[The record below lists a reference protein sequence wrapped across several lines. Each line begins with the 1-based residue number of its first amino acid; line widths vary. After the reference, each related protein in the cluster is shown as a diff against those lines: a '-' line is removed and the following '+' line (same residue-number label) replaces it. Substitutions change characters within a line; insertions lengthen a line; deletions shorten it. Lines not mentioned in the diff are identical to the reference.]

1 MKNESSVRPFGASGP
16 AADAFQAFFDMVD
29 APAALCDLT
38 LKIVTSNGPFEVLC
52 GAKEIDGRSLQDF
65 MDTAGL
71 VVPEDGRGVEV
82 EVACRTGQV
91 VTLSITRRGQTVAL
105 VARRLSPMLDSLAAA
120 GRALLEQARVE
131 TALLEIGRSVAGAT
145 SEEELVATVAR
156 GVKGLFPGRAF
167 CVRIVDPRTCHLTS
181 LYAEGRMRDGQRD
194 LFHLR
199 RSMVEKTSLE
209 TRGLPVDRVLITTGE
224 LPLLFQGSVRGIAAP
239 LVASGQLFG
248 AVNIEYPAGLTADVM
263 TDERILIQLAN
274 QVAVAVRNAKLIDEL
289 TFMRKYLEEL
299 LENANALI
307 LVVNRDGKVVVFNHA
322 LVMLTGRSKASV
334 LGTDVAQL
342 MPETERLKLLRVF
355 GAAMKGQPV
364 TGVES
369 VLMGQGDREM
379 RVAFSTSA
387 VRSQSGEVEGVMAIG
402 QDLTRMRE
410 LERRVIQAEKL
421 ASLGQLA
428 ASVVHEINNPMTA
441 VSTYADALWR
451 RAQTSPTADPADVDK
466 YKRIVDN
473 SERVLRFTRDLVNY
487 ARPAKDKP
495 EDIDLNAVIEKAL
508 GFCDHVLRKHG
519 VTIEQHLGE
528 VPGFLAVR
536 QNLVQVFV
544 NLITNACHAT
554 PSGGKVTVSTAVEA
568 NMAVVTV
575 ADTGSGIAVETQ
587 ARIFEPFFTTK
598 PDGKGTGLGLSIVQ
612 GIIENHG
619 GSISVNSEVGK
630 GTTFTIRMPMLQRV

>member
-1 MKNESSVRPFGASGP
+1 MRPLESTLG
-16 AADAFQAFFDMVD
+16 ADAFRAFFDLVD
-29 APAALCDLT
+29 APAALCDPALT
-38 LKIVTSNGPFEVLC
+38 IELANGPFEVLC
-52 GAKEIDGRSLQDF
+52 GAKHLTGRPLADFVDSPLQVPDEGRSADLD
-65 MDTAGL
+65 
-71 VVPEDGRGVEV
+71 VK
-82 EVACRTGQV
+82 CKTGQM
-91 VTLSITRRGQTVAL
+91 VTLSFTRRGRHVAV

-131 TALLEIGRSVAGAT
+131 TALLDIGRAVAGAT

-181 LYAEGRMRDGQRD
+181 LYAEGRLRDGQRD

-199 RSMVEKTSLE
+199 HSMVEKTHLE
-209 TRGLPVDRVLITTGE
+209 LTGLPTDRVLVTSGE

-248 AVNIEYPAGLTADVM
+248 AVNVEYPGGLTADVM
-263 TDERILIQLAN
+263 SDERILIQLAN
-274 QVAVAVRNAKLIDEL
+274 QVAIAVRNAKLIDEL

-299 LENANALI
+299 LEKANALI
-307 LVVNRDGKVVVFNHA
+307 LVVNREGRVVVFNDA
-322 LVMLTGRSKASV
+322 MVKLTGRSKAEV
-334 LGTDVAQL
+334 LGTEVQHL

-355 GAAMKGQPV
+355 GAALHGQPV

-369 VLMGQGDREM
+369 VLLGAGNREM

-387 VRSQSGEVEGVMAIG
+387 VLSQSGEVEGVMAIG

-451 RAQTSPTADPADVDK
+451 RAEGSPTADPADVDK
-466 YKRIVDN
+466 YKRILDN
-473 SERVLRFTRDLVNY
+473 AERVLRFTRDLVSY
-487 ARPAKDKP
+487 ARPAHDKP
-495 EDIDLNAVIEKAL
+495 ELVDVNAVIEKAI
-508 GFCDHVLRKHG
+508 GFCDHVLHKHG
-519 VTIEQHLGE
+519 VRIGRELGP
-528 VPGFLAVR
+528 VAPFLAVR

-554 PSGGKVTVSTAVEA
+554 TSGGLVTVTSRTEGEHAVIS
-568 NMAVVTV
+568 VR
-575 ADTGSGIAVETQ
+575 DTGSGMDPETQ

-612 GIIENHG
+612 GIVENHG
-619 GSISVNSEVGK
+619 GTITVHSEPGQ
-630 GTTFTIRMPMLQRV
+630 GTTFTLRLPMLKPVAG

>member
-1 MKNESSVRPFGASGP
+1 MKTDSSVRPFGVTGA

-29 APAALCDLT
+29 APAALCDLA
-38 LKIVTSNGPFEVLC
+38 LNIVTSNGPFEVLC
-52 GAKEIDGRSLQDF
+52 GAKEIAGRSLHDF

-71 VVPEDGRGVEV
+71 LVPEDGRGVEV
-82 EVACRTGQV
+82 EVACKTGQL

-167 CVRIVDPRTCHLTS
+167 CVRIVDPRTCSLTS

-209 TRGLPVDRVLITTGE
+209 TRGLPADRVLITTGE

-322 LVMLTGRSKASV
+322 LVKLTGRAKATV
-334 LGTDVAQL
+334 LGTEVAQL
-342 MPETERLKLLRVF
+342 MPESERLKLLRVF

-369 VLMGQGDREM
+369 VLLGQGDREM

-387 VRSQSGEVEGVMAIG
+387 VMSQSGEVEGVMAIG

-451 RAQTSPTADPADVDK
+451 RAQHSPTADPADVDK

-487 ARPAKDKP
+487 ARPAQDKP

-519 VTIEQHLGE
+519 VTIEQRLGE

-554 PSGGKVTVSTAVEA
+554 PAGGKVTVCTGTADS
-568 NMAVVTV
+568 MAVVTV
-575 ADTGSGIAVETQ
+575 TDTGSGIAAETQ
-587 ARIFEPFFTTK
+587 SRIFEPFFTTK

-619 GSISVNSEVGK
+619 GSITVQSEVGN

>member
-1 MKNESSVRPFGASGP
+1 MKTETNVRPFGVTGP

-29 APAALCDLT
+29 APAALCDLS
-38 LKIVTSNGPFEVLC
+38 LNIVTSNGPFEVLC
-52 GAKEIDGRSLQDF
+52 GAKEIAGRSLHDF
-65 MDTAGL
+65 METVGL

-82 EVACRTGQV
+82 EVACKTGQL

-199 RSMVEKTSLE
+199 RSMLEKTGLE
-209 TRGLPVDRVLITTGE
+209 TRGLPADRVLVTTGE

-307 LVVNRDGKVVVFNHA
+307 LVVNREGKVVVFNHA
-322 LVMLTGRSKASV
+322 LVKLTGRAKANV
-334 LGTDVAQL
+334 LGTEIAQL
-342 MPETERLKLLRVF
+342 MPESERLKLLRVF

-369 VLMGQGDREM
+369 VLLGQGDREM

-387 VRSQSGEVEGVMAIG
+387 VMSQSGEVEGVMAIG

-451 RAQTSPTADPADVDK
+451 RSQHSPTADPADVDK

-487 ARPAKDKP
+487 ARPAQDKP
-495 EDIDLNAVIEKAL
+495 EDIDLNGVIEKAI

-519 VTIEQHLGE
+519 VGIEQKLGA

-554 PSGGKVTVSTAVEA
+554 PAGGKVTVSTGTDGE
-568 NMAVVTV
+568 MALITV
-575 ADTGSGIAVETQ
+575 MDTGSGINPETQ

-619 GSISVNSEVGK
+619 GSITVHSELGR